1 MSTHLGD
8 LLDTARR
15 QRLVGRH
22 HELAS
27 FDDAVSGRSPRR
39 VLFLHGPG
47 GIGKTTL
54 VQEFRARARAAGRTV
69 VQVDGREVDPSP
81 DGLDSA
87 LHLAVGNQPIERL
100 AASAVLLV
108 DGYEQLAP
116 IDGWLRDERIPALTA
131 DTIVVLAGR
140 DPPAAPWR
148 TDPGWRHLVA
158 VHRLDHFNPGE
169 SIELL
174 AHAGVAL
181 PGRAHLLSLGRGHP
195 LTMALLADLATSGRT
210 PGTLADAPDL
220 ISACGVAVADATAV
234 HHHRLAR
241 AVHPRPGL

>member
-1 MSTHLGD
+1 
-8 LLDTARR
+8 
-15 QRLVGRH
+15 
-22 HELAS
+22 
-27 FDDAVSGRSPRR
+27 

-54 VQEFRARARAAGRTV
+54 LHEFRARARAAGRTV
-69 VQVDGREVDPSP
+69 VHVDGRDVDPSP
-81 DGLDSA
+81 QGLDA
-87 LHLAVGNQPIERL
+87 AVRL
-100 AASAVLLV
+100 AAGHRAGDQPVERLPAGTVLLV
-108 DGYEQLAP
+108 DGYEQLTP